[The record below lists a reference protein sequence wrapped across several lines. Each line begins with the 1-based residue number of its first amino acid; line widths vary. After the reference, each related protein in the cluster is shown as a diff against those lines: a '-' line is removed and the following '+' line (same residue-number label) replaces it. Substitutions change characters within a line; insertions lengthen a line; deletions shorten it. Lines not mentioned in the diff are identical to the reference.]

1 MKTKEQL
8 EKKIK
13 DLEKGVEILTDLI
26 GKGMSEKTTNVL
38 KEVKKNALI
47 DIGTLRWVLN

>member
-13 DLEKGVEILTDLI
+13 ELEKGVEILTDLI
-26 GKGMSEKTTNVL
+26 GKGMSEKTTNDL

-47 DIGTLRWVLN
+47 DIETIRWVLN

>member
-13 DLEKGVEILTDLI
+13 DLERGVEILTDLI
-26 GKGMSEKTTNVL
+26 GKGMSEKTTNDL
-38 KEVKKNALI
+38 KEVKENALI
-47 DIGTLRWVLN
+47 DIETLRWVLN